1 MIIHRLRR
9 SLNKAFTA
17 IREVELDEVLERERM
32 KREVFIIILKILLD
46 NYIININ
53 RKKKLCLKKTTQTW
67 RY

>member
-32 KREVFIIILKILLD
+32 KREVFIIILK
-46 NYIININ
+46 NIS
-53 RKKKLCLKKTTQTW
+53 
-67 RY
+67 